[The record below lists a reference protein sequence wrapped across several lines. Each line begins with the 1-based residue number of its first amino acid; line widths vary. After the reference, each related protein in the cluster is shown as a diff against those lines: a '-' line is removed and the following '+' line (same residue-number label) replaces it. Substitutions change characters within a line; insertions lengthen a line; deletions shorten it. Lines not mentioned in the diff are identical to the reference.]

1 MQFGVFKQHSV
12 ALLYILTIKTAR
24 METLIACPTSTATI
38 LACQQIAKT
47 FKENIY
53 ELSILRKEW
62 DPEFATSLMVW
73 IDDTI
78 EKNYAENLDSLE
90 DPRYREWHEIMVEGL
105 QHLKVLRAS
114 MKVDFK
120 HNRTFLNEFFQATGY
135 TDYFSD
141 AKNGDHLS
149 LFKFLKTFA
158 ANLTEEARQKISEK
172 GTPDALFDK
181 ILICANRV
189 SQFEDCF
196 VALEEDAKLDNYG
209 KKEVAQIYETIQD
222 ICRIAIAYY
231 QFDAEMRCKF
241 NYYKVLVNL

>member
-1 MQFGVFKQHSV
+1 
-12 ALLYILTIKTAR
+12 
-24 METLIACPTSTATI
+24 METLTVCPTSTATI

-53 ELSILRKEW
+53 ELSVLRREW
-62 DPEFATSLMVW
+62 DPEFATSLSVW

-78 EKNYAENLDSLE
+78 DKHYADDLDVLQDE
-90 DPRYREWHEIMVEGL
+90 HYREWHDIMVEGL

-120 HNRTFLNEFFQATGY
+120 RDKAFLKDFFLNTGY
-135 TDYFSD
+135 SDYFSD
-141 AKNGDHLS
+141 AKNGDHIS

-158 ANLTEEARQKISEK
+158 ANINEGVRQKVVEK
-172 GTPDALFDK
+172 GTPDILFDK
-181 ILICANRV
+181 ILVCANRV

-196 VALEEDAKLDNYG
+196 IALEGEASLDNYG
-209 KKEVAQIYETIQD
+209 KNEVAQIYEAIQD

-231 QFDAEMRCKF
+231 QFDPEMRCKF
-241 NYYKVLVNL
+241 NYYKVMVNL

>member
-1 MQFGVFKQHSV
+1 
-12 ALLYILTIKTAR
+12 
-24 METLIACPTSTATI
+24 METLTVCPTSTATI

-78 EKNYAENLDSLE
+78 DKHYADSLDSLQDE
-90 DPRYREWHEIMVEGL
+90 RYREWHDIMIEGL

-120 HNRTFLNEFFQATGY
+120 NNKVFLKEFFQNTGY

-141 AKNGDHLS
+141 AKNGDHIS

-158 ANLTEEARQKISEK
+158 ANLNESLRQNISEK

-181 ILICANRV
+181 ILVCANRI

-196 VALEEDAKLDNYG
+196 IALEGDTELDNYG
-209 KKEVAQIYETIQD
+209 KKEVAKIYETIQD

-231 QFDAEMRCKF
+231 QFDPKMRCKF
-241 NYYKVLVNL
+241 NYYKVMVNL

>member
-1 MQFGVFKQHSV
+1 
-12 ALLYILTIKTAR
+12 
-24 METLIACPTSTATI
+24 METLTVCPTSTATI

-78 EKNYAENLDSLE
+78 DKHYADSLDALQDE
-90 DPRYREWHEIMVEGL
+90 RYREWHDIMIEGL
-105 QHLKVLRAS
+105 LHLKVLRAS

-120 HNRTFLNEFFQATGY
+120 NNKVFLKEFFQNTGY

-141 AKNGDHLS
+141 AKNGDHIS

-158 ANLTEEARQKISEK
+158 ANLNESLRQNISKK

-181 ILICANRV
+181 ILVCANRI

-196 VALEEDAKLDNYG
+196 IALEGDTDLDNYG
-209 KKEVAQIYETIQD
+209 KKEVAKIYETIQD

-231 QFDAEMRCKF
+231 QFDPKMRCKF
-241 NYYKVLVNL
+241 NYYKVMVNL

>member
-1 MQFGVFKQHSV
+1 
-12 ALLYILTIKTAR
+12 
-24 METLIACPTSTATI
+24 METLTICPTSTATI

-53 ELSILRKEW
+53 ELSILRNEW

-78 EKNYAENLDSLE
+78 AKHYSENLDVLKDE
-90 DPRYREWHEIMVEGL
+90 RYREWHEIMIEGL

-114 MKVDFK
+114 LKVDFK
-120 HNRTFLNEFFQATGY
+120 QDKAFLKEFFRITGY

-141 AKNGDHLS
+141 AKNGDHIS

-158 ANLTEEARQKISEK
+158 ANLNESTRQQISEK

-181 ILICANRV
+181 ILVCANRI
-189 SQFEDCF
+189 SQFEDF
-196 VALEEDAKLDNYG
+196 FIALEGDTELDTYG
-209 KKEVAQIYETIQD
+209 KKEVAEIYETIQD

-231 QFDAEMRCKF
+231 QFDPEMRCKF
-241 NYYKVLVNL
+241 NYYKVMVNL

>member
-1 MQFGVFKQHSV
+1 
-12 ALLYILTIKTAR
+12 
-24 METLIACPTSTATI
+24 METLTICPTSTATI
-38 LACQQIAKT
+38 LACQKIARI

-53 ELSILRKEW
+53 ELSNVRSEW
-62 DPEFATSLMVW
+62 DPEYATSLNVW

-78 EKNYAENLDSLE
+78 EKHYSDNVDAIANE
-90 DPRYREWHEIMVEGL
+90 RYRQWHEIMVAGL

-120 HNRTFLNEFFQATGY
+120 DDKQYLKDFFQKTGY

-158 ANLTEEARQKISEK
+158 ANLDEPTRQKIVEK
-172 GTPDALFDK
+172 GSLDSLFDK
-181 ILICANRV
+181 ILACANRV
-189 SQFEDCF
+189 TEFEDCF
-196 VALEEDAKLDNYG
+196 VALEEDNDLDNYG
-209 KKEVAQIYETIQD
+209 KKEVARIYESIQD
-222 ICRIAIAYY
+222 ICRIAIAYF
-231 QFDAEMRCKF
+231 QFDPIMRDKF